1 MAATL
6 VLTRGELQQAVDSA
20 GLVTELR
27 SAMAGYQ
34 EGGPGS
40 RVRSEPSRT
49 VTAMVL
55 APGLAPGIPAYTVKV
70 HAKNLGRRPALT
82 GVICLHDLHSGD
94 LLAVLDSGWLT
105 AVRTAAGAALGTLVL
120 ARPEA
125 STVGVIGAGEQGRA
139 QLRALA
145 SVRRLSVVHVHDPD
159 PGAARAVAESIE
171 GIGVLRDVPV
181 HVHPTARAVAGE
193 SEIVLMATW
202 SRTPLLGRAD
212 VRSGTHI
219 TSLGA
224 DEPGKAELNDDLLAA
239 SLVVTDDEQL
249 CGDVLAKVDT
259 TLPRLLRYERPGR
272 TNPGQVTVYSPVGL
286 PLQDLVAAWHA
297 YQRARARSLGA
308 YLDLER

>member
-1 MAATL
+1 
-6 VLTRGELQQAVDSA
+6 
-20 GLVTELR
+20 
-27 SAMAGYQ
+27 
-34 EGGPGS
+34 
-40 RVRSEPSRT
+40 
-49 VTAMVL
+49 
-55 APGLAPGIPAYTVKV
+55 V
-70 HAKNLGRRPALT
+70 HAKSLGRRSALT
-82 GVICLHDLHSGD
+82 GVIYLHDLHSGD

-159 PGAARAVAESIE
+159 PGAVRAVAESIE
-171 GIGVLRDVPV
+171 AVGVLRDVPV

-212 VRSGTHI
+212 VRLGTHI
-219 TSLGA
+219 TSLSA

-249 CGDVLAKVDT
+249 TGDVLAKVDM

-272 TNPGQVTVYSPVGL
+272 THPGQVTVYSPVGL
-286 PLQDLVAAWHA
+286 PLQDVVAARHV
-297 YQRARARSLGA
+297 YQRARARSLGT
-308 YLDLER
+308 YLDLERRVIPLNDRLPARHVLRLRGLAWPPSGLEQNTAGLRSRCQSHLAR

>member
-1 MAATL
+1 M
-6 VLTRGELQQAVDSA
+6 
-20 GLVTELR
+20 
-27 SAMAGYQ
+27 
-34 EGGPGS
+34 
-40 RVRSEPSRT
+40 
-49 VTAMVL
+49 
-55 APGLAPGIPAYTVKV
+55 
-70 HAKNLGRRPALT
+70 
-82 GVICLHDLHSGD
+82 
-94 LLAVLDSGWLT
+94 
-105 AVRTAAGAALGTLVL
+105 L

-171 GIGVLRDVPV
+171 GVGVLRDVPV

-224 DEPGKAELNDDLLAA
+224 DEPGKAELNDELLAA

-249 CGDVLAKVDT
+249 TGAVLAKVDT

-286 PLQDLVAAWHA
+286 PLQDVVAAWHA
-297 YQRARARSLGA
+297 YQRARARSLGT